1 MTGSFL
7 QTKIPKSTSSTER
20 SLQIKNLHFSYGFIG
35 NTAQHSMRGNLNQEN
50 IFTRTSYVCA
60 FAVVSTKS
68 LIQQNVKA
76 EIWFSHPNTSTRIL
90 VYVAA
95 SFTLLSRL
103 PRNMSFY
110 KCMLNEKLDF
120 EIVYR
125 KFRVGKGEKEVK
137 GWWEVCVCVLSL
149 VEFKIKLKTF
159 ISRSD
164 VEA

>member
-1 MTGSFL
+1 MG
-7 QTKIPKSTSSTER
+7 
-20 SLQIKNLHFSYGFIG
+20 
-35 NTAQHSMRGNLNQEN
+35 GNLNQEN

-90 VYVAA
+90 VYIAA
-95 SFTLLSRL
+95 SLTLLSR

-110 KCMLNEKLDF
+110 KCMINEKLDF

-125 KFRVGKGEKEVK
+125 KFRVGRGEGSEGVMR
-137 GWWEVCVCVLSL
+137 GVCVFCLLWNSRLIENFCVSKWCERLQWCESSLLSKETRKFERL
-149 VEFKIKLKTF
+149 RSVN
-159 ISRSD
+159 IS
-164 VEA
+164 

>member
-1 MTGSFL
+1 MG
-7 QTKIPKSTSSTER
+7 
-20 SLQIKNLHFSYGFIG
+20 
-35 NTAQHSMRGNLNQEN
+35 GNLNQEN

-95 SFTLLSRL
+95 SLTLLSR

-125 KFRVGKGEKEVK
+125 KFRVGRGEGSE
-137 GWWEVCVCVLSL
+137 GMMRGVCVFCLLWNSRLNWKLLCFEVMWTLTVMWKLFVKQRNEEIREDPKRGYFVDTQL
-149 VEFKIKLKTF
+149 VT
-159 ISRSD
+159 
-164 VEA
+164 VTCWP